1 MGIKHLDFWHIAVQ
15 FIMIKI
21 LSKLDNIV
29 KYSKNVGTVYI
40 SAYYRTASGV
50 VIWSDDISS
59 NRNQPAGIYV
69 WIV

>member
-1 MGIKHLDFWHIAVQ
+1 MLSLSGQLTMYCGRILGLIADIAVQ

-40 SAYYRTASGV
+40 SA
-50 VIWSDDISS
+50 
-59 NRNQPAGIYV
+59 
-69 WIV
+69 